1 MELQKI
7 RKIISEVLKTDE
19 SRIEASSLFVEDL
32 GADSLDLVQ
41 IWMKIEEEFNVE
53 VETSLMDE
61 ADTVQ
66 AAADVITLLT
76 HASPR

>member
-1 MELQKI
+1 MELVKI
-7 RKIISEVLKTDE
+7 RRIISEVLKTEE
-19 SRIEASSLFVEDL
+19 SRIEASSFFVDDL

-53 VETSLMDE
+53 VETSLMDQ

-66 AAADVITLLT
+66 GAVDVITLLT
-76 HASPR
+76 HVSPR